1 MRALVLVAACAAIVG
16 ISYGMHSPIVPV
28 FAREELGADFSQV
41 GLVGVANY
49 LPYMFAPFFVGMM
62 LDRNN
67 KAYLLASGIGLN
79 VFSIYMLSAAQTVPE
94 AMAFRGLAGV
104 AHALFWPSC
113 EVLISTN
120 AGPGKRVKWISLFT
134 AAWVG
139 GFMAGPLAGRLVLEL
154 LDYGALFQISAA
166 VVATALVPAMLL
178 ARHGRPVGGQ
188 EKEGGS
194 DEHARAGGAKKK
206 PSSLSSFF
214 SSLAGIKRELA
225 SMPAVSAV
233 IIYYAVTFGVILAVY
248 PAYMKSSSLADTDI
262 ELLFFLFGAAR
273 FATLPFVQKLAAYG
287 RAALASA
294 VTLTAAGM
302 LISFLST
309 SVASFAAALVFIGI
323 STSIFYPVTFNFVTK
338 NVPLGKIGSR
348 LGIYETMFGMGWTA
362 GPIAAGLSSDAFGP
376 PSPYLAFAV
385 IGGALAGAILLLKRQ
400 QGDDG
405 RRGEEKEKGVTA
417 GP

>member
-1 MRALVLVAACAAIVG
+1 MRALILVAACAAIVG
-16 ISYGMHSPIVPV
+16 FSYGMHSPIVPV
-28 FAREELGADFSQV
+28 FAREELSADFSQV

-67 KAYLLASGIGLN
+67 KAYLLASGVALN
-79 VFSIYMLSAAQTVPE
+79 VFSIFMLSAAQAVPE

-120 AGPGKRVKWISLFT
+120 AAPDRRVKWIAVFT

-154 LDYGALFQISAA
+154 FDYRLLFQTSAA
-166 VVATALVPAMLL
+166 VISTALVPALL
-178 ARHGRPVGGQ
+178 LVRYGRPVVVAAGDRHERGGGGEGEEEG
-188 EKEGGS
+188 EKG
-194 DEHARAGGAKKK
+194 RRGAKREGA
-206 PSSLSSFF
+206 LSSM
-214 SSLAGIKRELA
+214 AGVKKELA

-233 IIYYAVTFGVILAVY
+233 IIYYAFTFGAVLSVY
-248 PAYMKSSSLADTDI
+248 PAYMKASSLADTDI

-273 FATLPFVQKLAAYG
+273 FATLPFVQRLAAYG
-287 RAALASA
+287 RAELASA
-294 VTLTAAGM
+294 VVLTAAGM
-302 LISFLST
+302 LISYLST
-309 SVASFAAALVFIGI
+309 SVPSLAAALVLIGI

-338 NVPLGKIGSR
+338 NVPLSRIGTK

-362 GPIAAGLSSDAFGP
+362 GPIAAGLASDALGP
-376 PSPYLAFAV
+376 PSPYLAFSA
-385 IGGALAGAILLLKRQ
+385 IGAALAGAILLK
-400 QGDDG
+400 
-405 RRGEEKEKGVTA
+405 K
-417 GP
+417 